1 MITVRTSPAYVNRV
15 RQDWTANGGVYGDGG
30 VYALVPSNDPFA
42 QSGPTLDL
50 TFAGNPTDLLTAST
64 TAGYTLNTFFT
75 PETYQIA
82 VPYAVWGANGL
93 EQKNFSDIVTFTRA
107 STGTYFN
114 SAGTLTTAAI
124 NEARF
129 DYNPSTLAA
138 QGLLIEESRTN
149 SIRNNT
155 MVGAVAGT
163 PGTAPTNWAVATTGG
178 GVTRE
183 IVGTGTESG
192 INYIDIRVSGTTTA
206 ALFFGIQTDGNTQ
219 VAALNGQNWNST
231 FYVRLV
237 AGSLTNITQV
247 NHVIKFNDAGGAPLT
262 FGTGGIV
269 PTSAALNTQRF
280 SRLAAASNASTA
292 FVAQLLQIEAN
303 SGAAIDITLRIGLPQ
318 LEQGAFATS
327 VIPTTTTALTRS
339 ADVASVNPLSPW
351 YNAVEGTLYVQAQDM
366 SDAAHATSQ
375 PRAVSINNGSNS
387 SIDISRVP
395 ASAQGRARIDD
406 AGVNQFN
413 SLTTAWP
420 LATQA
425 KVALAYKLNDAAAC
439 LGGGT
444 VFTDNTVTIPIV
456 SALTIGN
463 YFTGGP
469 NSWVGWIQRITY
481 YPRRL
486 SNADLQAITA

>member
-1 MITVRTSPAYVNRV
+1 MPLIAKSF
-15 RQDWTANGGVYGDGG
+15 
-30 VYALVPSNDPFA
+30 SN
-42 QSGPTLDL
+42 L
-50 TFAGNPTDLLTAST
+50 
-64 TAGYTLNTFFT
+64 
-75 PETYQIA
+75 I
-82 VPYAVWGANGL
+82 
-93 EQKNFSDIVTFTRA
+93 TFTRA
-107 STGTYFN
+107 STATYFAAN
-114 SAGTLTTAAI
+114 GVLTSAA
-124 NEARF
+124 NDVPRF
-129 DYNPSTLAA
+129 DYDPTTYL
-138 QGLLIEESRTN
+138 GRGILIEESRTN

-155 MVGAVAGT
+155 MQGAVAPST
-163 PGTAPTNWAVATTGG
+163 FPTNWQSVIVAGLTST
-178 GVTRE
+178 V
-183 IVGTGTESG
+183 VGTGT
-192 INYIDIRVSGTTTA
+192 
-206 ALFFGIQTDGNTQ
+206 
-219 VAALNGQNWNST
+219 LNGITYLDVRVNGTASVST
-231 FYVRLV
+231 YYNLVPDILV
-237 AGSLTNITQV
+237 AGSSGQTWSGSFWAALVGGSLSNTNANIEIRESDAAQGFLTNTLTLL
-247 NHVIKFNDAGGAPLT
+247 PLT
-262 FGTGGIV
+262 
-269 PTSAALNTQRF
+269 
-280 SRLAAASNASTA
+280 ASLTRYSQARTLTNASTA
-292 FVAQLLQIEAN
+292 FVSVRFVWQVTAGQPV
-303 SGAAIDITLRIGLPQ
+303 DFTLRIGLPQ

-463 YFTGGP
+463 YVTGGP

-486 SNADLQAITA
+486 SNAELQTITA

>member
-1 MITVRTSPAYVNRV
+1 MPLIAKSF
-15 RQDWTANGGVYGDGG
+15 
-30 VYALVPSNDPFA
+30 SN
-42 QSGPTLDL
+42 L
-50 TFAGNPTDLLTAST
+50 
-64 TAGYTLNTFFT
+64 
-75 PETYQIA
+75 I
-82 VPYAVWGANGL
+82 
-93 EQKNFSDIVTFTRA
+93 TFTRA
-107 STGTYFN
+107 STATYFAAN
-114 SAGTLTTAAI
+114 GVLTSAA
-124 NEARF
+124 NDVPRF
-129 DYNPSTLAA
+129 DYDPTTYL
-138 QGLLIEESRTN
+138 GRGILIEESRTN

-155 MVGAVAGT
+155 MQGAVAPST
-163 PGTAPTNWAVATTGG
+163 FPTNWQSVIVAGLTST
-178 GVTRE
+178 V
-183 IVGTGTESG
+183 VGTGT
-192 INYIDIRVSGTTTA
+192 
-206 ALFFGIQTDGNTQ
+206 
-219 VAALNGQNWNST
+219 LNGITYLDVRVNGTASVST
-231 FYVRLV
+231 YYNLVPDILV
-237 AGSLTNITQV
+237 AGSSGQTWSGSFWAALVGGSLSNTNANIEIRESDAAQGFLTNTLTLL
-247 NHVIKFNDAGGAPLT
+247 PLT
-262 FGTGGIV
+262 
-269 PTSAALNTQRF
+269 
-280 SRLAAASNASTA
+280 ASLTRYSQARTLTNASTA
-292 FVAQLLQIEAN
+292 FVSVRFVWQVTAGQPV
-303 SGAAIDITLRIGLPQ
+303 DFTLRIGLPQ

-366 SDAAHATSQ
+366 SDAAHGTSQ

>member
-1 MITVRTSPAYVNRV
+1 MPLIAKSF
-15 RQDWTANGGVYGDGG
+15 
-30 VYALVPSNDPFA
+30 SN
-42 QSGPTLDL
+42 L
-50 TFAGNPTDLLTAST
+50 
-64 TAGYTLNTFFT
+64 
-75 PETYQIA
+75 I
-82 VPYAVWGANGL
+82 
-93 EQKNFSDIVTFTRA
+93 TFTRA
-107 STGTYFN
+107 STATYFAAN
-114 SAGTLTTAAI
+114 GVLTSAA
-124 NEARF
+124 NDVPRF
-129 DYNPSTLAA
+129 DYDPTTYL
-138 QGLLIEESRTN
+138 GRGILIEESRTN

-155 MVGAVAGT
+155 MQGAVAPST
-163 PGTAPTNWAVATTGG
+163 FPTNWQSVIVAGLTST
-178 GVTRE
+178 V
-183 IVGTGTESG
+183 VGTGT
-192 INYIDIRVSGTTTA
+192 
-206 ALFFGIQTDGNTQ
+206 
-219 VAALNGQNWNST
+219 LNGITYLDVRVNGTASVST
-231 FYVRLV
+231 YYNLVPDILV
-237 AGSLTNITQV
+237 AGSSGQTWSGSFWAALVGGSLSNTNANIEIRESDAAQGFLTNTLTLL
-247 NHVIKFNDAGGAPLT
+247 PLT
-262 FGTGGIV
+262 
-269 PTSAALNTQRF
+269 
-280 SRLAAASNASTA
+280 ASLTRYSQARTLTNASTA
-292 FVAQLLQIEAN
+292 FVSVRFVWQVTAGQPV
-303 SGAAIDITLRIGLPQ
+303 DFTLRIGLPQ